1 MATIGCFSDYLENKV
16 LNDVFVTPAVYLG
29 LLVSP
34 SSDAV
39 SGSEATMMT
48 QYARQRVYFAPSG
61 TGSITT
67 STPAD
72 FGVVTGSG
80 CTITHWAVYD
90 NTTGGNMLAYGK
102 FDPQQTV
109 SVANNILVPTGSIT
123 ITLD

>member
-16 LNDVFVTPAVYLG
+16 LEDVFVTPAVYLG
-29 LLVSP
+29 LLVSA
-34 SSDAV
+34 STDGQV
-39 SGSEATMMT
+39 GVEATVMT
-48 QYARQRVYFAPSG
+48 QYARQRVYFVANG
-61 TGSITT
+61 NGAITT
-67 STPAD
+67 STAAD

-90 NTTGGNMLAYGK
+90 NVTGGNMLAYGK

-109 SVANNILVPTGSIT
+109 SVANNVLVPTGSIT